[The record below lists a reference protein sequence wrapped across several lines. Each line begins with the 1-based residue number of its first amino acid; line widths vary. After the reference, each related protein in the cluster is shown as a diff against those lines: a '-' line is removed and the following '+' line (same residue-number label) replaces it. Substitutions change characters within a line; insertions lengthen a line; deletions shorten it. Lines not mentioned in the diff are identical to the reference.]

1 MVDKA
6 REACIMFNGLM
17 LAAMIFA
24 GAPAMGQDAK
34 QAFPPS
40 YFVCV
45 RQAKARFSKNEV
57 RRDAAEENCAEDAF
71 ERRELILNA
80 TYESLRDSLP
90 LERRTRL
97 ITLQRAWSNATEDKC
112 WDQTARDRAEPYYV
126 ILYACKLIE
135 TDQRITWLRAQTHSG
150 RSERRP

>member
-1 MVDKA
+1 
-6 REACIMFNGLM
+6 MFDGLM

-24 GAPAMGQDAK
+24 NMPATGPDAK
-34 QAFPPS
+34 QVFPPS
-40 YFVCV
+40 YFVCI
-45 RQAKARFSKNEV
+45 RRAKDRFPKNEV

-90 LERRTRL
+90 LEPRTRL

-112 WDQTARDRAEPYYV
+112 WDQTAGDRAEPYYV
-126 ILYACKLIE
+126 VLYACKLIE
-135 TDQRITWLRAQTHSG
+135 TDQRITWLRAQTRSG
-150 RSERRP
+150 RSGRRP

>member
-1 MVDKA
+1 
-6 REACIMFNGLM
+6 MFDGVM

-24 GAPAMGQDAK
+24 NMPAMGQDAK
-34 QAFPPS
+34 LAFPPS
-40 YFVCV
+40 YYVCL
-45 RQAKARFSKNEV
+45 RKARDRFPKNEV

-80 TYESLRDSLP
+80 TYETLRDSLP

-97 ITLQRAWSNATEDKC
+97 IMLQRAWSNATEDKC

-150 RSERRP
+150 PSERQP

>member
-1 MVDKA
+1 
-6 REACIMFNGLM
+6 MFDGLT

-24 GAPAMGQDAK
+24 NMPVMGQDAK

-40 YFVCV
+40 YYVCLH
-45 RQAKARFSKNEV
+45 KARNRFPKNEV
-57 RRDAAEENCAEDAF
+57 QRDTAEENCAEDAF

-90 LERRTRL
+90 PERRTHL

-112 WDQTARDRAEPYYV
+112 WDQTGRDRAKPYYV

-135 TDQRITWLRAQTHSG
+135 TDQRITWLRAQMLSG